1 MDIFEK
7 IIRENCWK
15 FDKGYPDSQEDIDYL
30 KTLIEQQLSIFSDE
44 ELDALTVKVKKETG
58 VDLDKVSSDV
68 RQDILDLV
76 GDDGT
81 LSDSDLEAVKNY
93 VSGIK
98 YKKEII
104 DYISSKGAG
113 EAAVATKIFNK
124 MVELGEAKKYSDYI
138 KNSYKYSYLGT
149 GGDFFKKFD
158 LFSKEL
164 ISFLLDQT
172 PSVRRISTGKGEILL
187 STMLSDVKDASE
199 GGDIDVEDGKPVEV
213 KNKGAIPMGQKA
225 EFAENT
231 INTVYDE
238 IENDVNKVLTNDIT
252 LRMANTRPFNRFG
265 KVFSQIK
272 EEQPKALK
280 NYLTSLSNALKRN
293 YVGLDFDGFEISSY
307 VRNNELDWLALE
319 RDMSKKVIELYIE
332 LEDFEEIL
340 FLNDKTGKYEIV
352 PSGDIADKVGTDITA
367 KFADGMPRWTYNF

>member
-1 MDIFEK
+1 MDILEK

-15 FDKGYPDSQEDIDYL
+15 FDKGYPDSQKDINYL
-30 KTLIEQQLSIFSDE
+30 ITLIEQQYSLFSDE

-58 VDLDKVSSDV
+58 VDLDKVSDDV

-81 LSDSDLEAVKNY
+81 LSDNDLETVKNY

-98 YKKEII
+98 FKKEIT

-124 MVELGEAKKYSDYI
+124 MVELGEAKKYPDYI
-138 KNSYKYSYLGT
+138 KNAYKYSYLDT
-149 GGDFFKKFD
+149 DGDFFEKFD

-172 PSVRRISTGKGEILL
+172 PSVRRIGTGKGEILL

-199 GGDIDVEDGKPVEV
+199 GGDIDVDGKPVEI

-225 EFAENT
+225 EFSENT
-231 INTVYDE
+231 INTVYGE
-238 IENDVNKVLTNDIT
+238 IEDDVNKVLTNDIT

-265 KVFSQIK
+265 KLFSQIK

-293 YVGLDFDGFEISSY
+293 YVGLDFDGFNISSY

-332 LEDFEEIL
+332 LENFEEIL

-352 PSGDIADKVGTDITA
+352 PSGDIVDKVGTDITA